1 MDAIAATL
9 LLFEQDRATR
19 QLYRRELGRH
29 WHVIT
34 VESATDCTNVLT
46 QEVVHAV
53 VFELGAASDDDW
65 ALLAEIIR
73 LAAAVKTPVIVCSAI
88 DARSRGYAL
97 GVSAYLVKPVL
108 PQQLIAEVTRW
119 LNDQAQREEPTR
131 GDYVGTNPGG
141 KPFAPQDK

>member
-1 MDAIAATL
+1 MDAIVATL

-19 QLYRRELGRH
+19 QLYGRELGRH

-34 VESATDCTNVLT
+34 VESAADCANVLT

-53 VFELGAASDDDW
+53 VFELGAASDEDW
-65 ALLAEIIR
+65 ALLTKIIQ
-73 LAAAVKTPVIVCSAI
+73 LATTARTPVIVCSAI

-97 GVSAYLVKPVL
+97 GVSAYLIKPVL
-108 PQQLIAEVTRW
+108 PQQLIGEVARW

-131 GDYVGTNPGG
+131 GDYVGTNTSS
-141 KPFAPQDK
+141 

>member
-1 MDAIAATL
+1 MDAIVATL

-19 QLYRRELGRH
+19 QLYGRELGRH

-34 VESATDCTNVLT
+34 VESAADCTNVLT

-53 VFELGAASDDDW
+53 VFELGAASDEDW
-65 ALLAEIIR
+65 ALLTKIIQ
-73 LAAAVKTPVIVCSAI
+73 LAATARTPVIVCSAI

-97 GVSAYLVKPVL
+97 GVSAYLIKPVL
-108 PQQLIAEVTRW
+108 PQQLIGEVARW

-131 GDYVGTNPGG
+131 GDYVGTNTSS
-141 KPFAPQDK
+141 